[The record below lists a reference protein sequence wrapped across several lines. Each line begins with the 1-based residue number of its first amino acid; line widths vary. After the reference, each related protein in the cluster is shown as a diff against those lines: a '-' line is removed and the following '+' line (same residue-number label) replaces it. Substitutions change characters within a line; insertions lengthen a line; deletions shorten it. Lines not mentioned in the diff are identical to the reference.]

1 MILYDGIIT
10 SLQGTGGVSVLFNEL
25 IKRMSSSGVEHKI
38 SIFDDKLCHKLGGG
52 EDCILQSPR
61 FLER

>member
-1 MILYDGIIT
+1 MILYDVIIT

-38 SIFDDKLCHKLGGG
+38 SIFDDYNN
-52 EDCILQSPR
+52 EVDV
-61 FLER
+61 LEIDKIVKVEK